1 MSSQDSENTR
11 QDEPQPEPLQPT
23 EHQNHEHQNHDPEQA
38 LRRGDESP
46 ASKFRQQVAS
56 KQGDFDD
63 YDPEEN
69 LWSGRYSSKAMVGTW
84 IIMIVASI
92 ALLVLAIMIEPFS
105 WSIAGILILVMWVL
119 GISLYIWRRLG
130 YHYQLT
136 TQRFIHKTGI
146 ITQRTDRIEVIDLDD
161 VSFTQGPVQ
170 RMFGVGTIRLTGS
183 DRSHPEL
190 SMLGIAKVDEVA
202 GLIDDIRRKERR
214 RRSLH
219 IESI

>member
-1 MSSQDSENTR
+1 MSTQDSENTP
-11 QDEPQPEPLQPT
+11 QDQPLPEELSSAEAQSNEPERTQP
-23 EHQNHEHQNHDPEQA
+23 
-38 LRRGDESP
+38 RGGESP
-46 ASKFRQQVAS
+46 TAKFRQQVAS
-56 KQGDFDD
+56 KQSDFDD

-84 IIMIVASI
+84 IVMFVASI
-92 ALLVLAIMIEPFS
+92 ALVVLAIVIEPFP
-105 WSIAGILILVMWVL
+105 WSVAAILILVMWVL
-119 GISLYIWRRLG
+119 GVSLYLWRRLG

>member
-1 MSSQDSENTR
+1 MSDNENNDNDLKNKNPSYR
-11 QDEPQPEPLQPT
+11 SDNSPLGTPADA
-23 EHQNHEHQNHDPEQA
+23 E
-38 LRRGDESP
+38 ESA

-56 KQGDFDD
+56 KKSGLDDFE
-63 YDPEEN
+63 PEEN
-69 LWSGRYSSKAMVGTW
+69 LWSGRYSSKAMLGTW
-84 IIMIVASI
+84 ILMIASSL
-92 ALLVLAIMIEPFS
+92 ALLILAVLLEPFPL
-105 WSIAGILILVMWVL
+105 WAAGALILLIWVA
-119 GISLYIWRRLG
+119 GVFMYAWRRLG

-146 ITQRTDRIEVIDLDD
+146 VTQRTDRIEVIDIDD

-183 DRSHPEL
+183 DRTHPEL
-190 SMLGIAKVDEVA
+190 QMLGIAEVDEVA